1 MTRRTLK
8 ELHSS
13 RHKRDVYR
21 KDTQMLDAVPPGS
34 DAKRTRFM
42 ALYERCYGSIVR
54 YAWRR
59 EGPDQAED
67 IASET
72 FIVAWRRIADIPPD
86 YELPWLYSVAR
97 NVIANRARQEQR
109 DRELSDALSVEPE
122 SDHAETVTSRQIAI
136 TVLRGLSEKDREL
149 TRLAAWECLDSR
161 EISIVLG
168 CSRAAVHI
176 RLHRLRKR
184 LDDLFDRQLG
194 EETP

>member
-1 MTRRTLK
+1 
-8 ELHSS
+8 
-13 RHKRDVYR
+13 
-21 KDTQMLDAVPPGS
+21 
-34 DAKRTRFM
+34 M

-59 EGPDQAED
+59 VGPDQAED

-72 FIVAWRRIADIPPD
+72 FIVAWRRIADIPLD
-86 YELPWLYSVAR
+86 RELPWLYSVAR
-97 NVIANRARQEQR
+97 NLIANRARREQR
-109 DRELSDALSVEPE
+109 DRELSDALSVELE
-122 SDHAETVTSRQIAI
+122 SDHAETVASRQIAI
-136 TVLRGLSEKDREL
+136 AVLRGLSQKDREL
-149 TRLAAWECLDSR
+149 ARLAAWEGLDSR

-184 LDDLFDRQLG
+184 LEGLFDSHLE